1 MLEVRKRVFLK
12 SPVREIRTPGSA
24 RGASGNR
31 RVYRDYKIARGA
43 ATSCGGD
50 GTYLEFEIKS
60 VYK

>member
-31 RVYRDYKIARGA
+31 RVYRDYEISDFGDKI
-43 ATSCGGD
+43 
-50 GTYLEFEIKS
+50 
-60 VYK
+60 

>member
-31 RVYRDYKIARGA
+31 RVYRDCKIALLGVEVIRIVP
-43 ATSCGGD
+43 SK
-50 GTYLEFEIKS
+50 E
-60 VYK
+60 